1 MNYDII
7 KGRLKKFYRFVPIDL
22 TSKLSS
28 MDNFMI
34 FEPFPEKIEESCF
47 SILRVKGRGLK
58 LENSEYL
65 DL

>member
-1 MNYDII
+1 
-7 KGRLKKFYRFVPIDL
+7 
-22 TSKLSS
+22 

-58 LENSEYL
+58 LENSEYF